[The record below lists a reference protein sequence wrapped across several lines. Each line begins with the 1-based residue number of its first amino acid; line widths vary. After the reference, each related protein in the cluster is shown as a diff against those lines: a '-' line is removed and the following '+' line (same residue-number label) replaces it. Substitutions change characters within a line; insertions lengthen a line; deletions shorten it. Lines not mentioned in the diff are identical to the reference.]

1 MYERGGEG
9 ILAPVQQ
16 ATSPDLALP
25 WSRARSGSDRTAT
38 CLVLMWSLDEPE
50 RVGEVLAIDSVCCV
64 GRGEALADDP
74 APRIHP
80 LRVRPGTSQPCPPI
94 GNARISRVQWLLRP
108 VQAGQVALESIGRTP
123 TLVNGRPVS
132 QALLSVHD
140 LVELRNAAVY
150 LVVERRLTLPPLDAA
165 GTPSFSFGE
174 ADPFGIV
181 GESEVAWRLREQL
194 HFAAR
199 TSRHVLLLGPSG
211 TGKELAAR
219 ALHGLSERS
228 ARTFVSRNAAT
239 LPEGIVDAELFGNAK
254 NYPNTGMPERIGLLG
269 EADESTLFLDEI
281 GDLPERLQV
290 HLLRA
295 LDAGGEYQR
304 LGESR
309 PRRSS
314 FRLVAATNRPLSTLK
329 HDFLARFTH
338 RISIPG
344 LDERRDDL
352 PIVIRELLLRAARH
366 DARVG
371 ERFFERRDG
380 ELAEPRITP
389 ALLSRLI
396 RHRYENN
403 VRELDR
409 LLWIAIGSTRDDF
422 LDVTAPL
429 EGELA
434 QVTAEVGVEPVEVDK
449 PAIEKA
455 LRDHAG
461 SVSAAAR
468 ALGLRNRYVLHRLM
482 KKHGISSTD
491 GDDE

>member
-1 MYERGGEG
+1 
-9 ILAPVQQ
+9 VQE
-16 ATSPDLALP
+16 ATSPDLGLP
-25 WSRARSGSDRTAT
+25 WGHARGGSERLVP
-38 CLVLMWSLDEPE
+38 CLSLVWSLDEPD
-50 RVGEVLAIDSVCCV
+50 RVGEVIPVGSFCCM

-74 APRIHP
+74 APRVHP
-80 LRVRPGTSQPCPPI
+80 LRVRPGATQVCPPI
-94 GNARISRVQWLLRP
+94 ANARISRVQWLLRP
-108 VQAGQVALESIGRTP
+108 VERGGVALQSVGRTP
-123 TLVNGRPVS
+123 TLVNGAEVG
-132 QALLSVHD
+132 AATLSLHD
-140 LVELRNAAVY
+140 LVELKNAAVY
-150 LVVERRLTLPPLDAA
+150 LVVQRRTTLPPLGSDS
-165 GTPSFSFGE
+165 TPTFPFGE
-174 ADPFGIV
+174 ADEFGIV
-181 GESEVAWRLREQL
+181 GESEVAWRLREEL
-194 HFAAR
+194 AFAAR

-219 ALHGLSERS
+219 ALHGLSDRRAS
-228 ARTFVSRNAAT
+228 TFIARNAAT

-254 NYPNTGMPERIGLLG
+254 NYPNPGMPERVGLLG
-269 EADESTLFLDEI
+269 EAHGSTLFLDEI

-309 PRRSS
+309 PRQSS

-344 LDERRDDL
+344 LDERREDL
-352 PIVIRELLLRAARH
+352 PIVIRELLLRVARS
-366 DARVG
+366 DARVR
-371 ERFFERRDG
+371 ERFFERRAG

-396 RHRYENN
+396 RHRYESN

-409 LLWIAIGSTRDDF
+409 LLWLAIGSTRDDF
-422 LDVTAPL
+422 LDVTPPL

-434 QVTAEVGVEPVEVDK
+434 AQPADPAVDPGELDK
-449 PAIEKA
+449 ATIEGA
-455 LRDHAG
+455 LRDQGG

-482 KKHGISSTD
+482 KKHGITSA
-491 GDDE
+491 DESDE